1 MAWENLPMSAMRE
14 TMAAQPAALERIL
27 VDRRPLDDAVRKL
40 AGRRVFVVGTGTSW
54 HAANQGAARL
64 RKAGLEAWPVAA
76 ADAAAG
82 GPCTGAGDALR
93 LLTHRGTK
101 RFTSDV
107 LASARAQ
114 GLSTVVISRQG
125 NPDADLETVP
135 NETSAA
141 FTASHLGALLRLAQL
156 AEHLGAELGSLA
168 DVPDA
173 VAAELA
179 GGPAAVAPPRRL
191 LEYAGVGIN
200 AWTAAEGALKIREAA
215 RVASEGMAAEAIL
228 HGPAVALGG
237 DDALVCLDSGTASE
251 RLQQLGDVVA
261 AQGATVYRFAR
272 PELGEA
278 LSIFPLTVV
287 VQKIAVEAAE
297 ALGTNPDRFGRDLP
311 ERDAAWNAV
320 AL

>member
-1 MAWENLPMSAMRE
+1 
-14 TMAAQPAALERIL
+14 
-27 VDRRPLDDAVRKL
+27 
-40 AGRRVFVVGTGTSW
+40 
-54 HAANQGAARL
+54 
-64 RKAGLEAWPVAA
+64 
-76 ADAAAG
+76 
-82 GPCTGAGDALR
+82 
-93 LLTHRGTK
+93 
-101 RFTSDV
+101 
-107 LASARAQ
+107 
-114 GLSTVVISRQG
+114 
-125 NPDADLETVP
+125 
-135 NETSAA
+135 
-141 FTASHLGALLRLAQL
+141 
-156 AEHLGAELGSLA
+156 
-168 DVPDA
+168 VPDA

-200 AWTAAEGALKIREAA
+200 AWTAAEGALKIGEAA
-215 RVASEGMAAEAIL
+215 RVASEGMAAEAVL

-237 DDALVCLDSGTASE
+237 DDALVCLDGGTVCLDGGTGSE

-297 ALGTNPDRFGRDLP
+297 ALGTNPDRFGRELP
-311 ERDAAWNAV
+311 ERDAAWSAV